1 MKFNKW
7 LKRRDPKLYNEFAAA
22 LGRVAGAA
30 AKNPKVQQAVGGFAK
45 KHGPQAAAALQ
56 KHAPGMAKMAQKHGP
71 QAMDMA
77 KQHGPGAMKKMQQMM
92 QQKGGAQ
99 AGAMPQ
105 AGAQAGAM
113 PQAGAQAGAVPQAG
127 AMPQAGAQAGAVP
140 QAGEPAAKKPGLLGK
155 IGTGIKD
162 FTKSAISAASS

>member
-22 LGRVAGAA
+22 LGKVAGAA
-30 AKNPKVQQAVGGFAK
+30 AKNPKVQQVVGGFAK

-56 KHAPGMAKMAQKHGP
+56 KHAPGAAKMVKQHGP
-71 QAMDMA
+71 QAVDMA
-77 KQHGPGAMKKMQQMM
+77 KKHGPGAMEKMKLLM

-99 AGAMPQ
+99 AGAV
-105 AGAQAGAM
+105 

-127 AMPQAGAQAGAVP
+127 AQAGAVPQAGAQAGAVP
-140 QAGEPAAKKPGLLGK
+140 QAGAQAVKKPGLLGK

-162 FTKSAISAASS
+162 FAKGAISAASS